1 MMIKGSRSMKTD
13 EIVKVFLKTKK
24 HSCFME
30 YFFGMSKKLQILQ
43 LFVVYW

>member
-13 EIVKVFLKTKK
+13 EIVKVFLKTK
-24 HSCFME
+24 SIPVLWNTFWNV
-30 YFFGMSKKLQILQ
+30 KKLQILQ